1 MAHDDVCSTASVS
14 DLTPQGQQGLT
25 FWPPELVC
33 IHHLT
38 QGEDQVVHLAG
49 CGHSSHRKVGATQQV
64 GLHGALSRLGSVA
77 VGGQAVVQG
86 DYLRLGAVRLPLQG
100 CQDSVRHQM
109 PVTCGPVINAEVSE
123 DLKHCFWTGS
133 GVVET
138 GTPGAATSGTG

>member
-1 MAHDDVCSTASVS
+1 M
-14 DLTPQGQQGLT
+14 
-25 FWPPELVC
+25 
-33 IHHLT
+33 
-38 QGEDQVVHLAG
+38 
-49 CGHSSHRKVGATQQV
+49 
-64 GLHGALSRLGSVA
+64 A

-109 PVTCGPVINAEVSE
+109 PVTCGPVIDAEVSE